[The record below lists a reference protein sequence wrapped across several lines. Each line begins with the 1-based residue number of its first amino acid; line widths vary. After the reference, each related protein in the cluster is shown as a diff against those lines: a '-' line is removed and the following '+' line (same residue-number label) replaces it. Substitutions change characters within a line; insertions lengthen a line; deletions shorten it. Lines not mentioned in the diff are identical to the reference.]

1 MQVRCPGLCA
11 GADGQGGE
19 ADIFP
24 GHAHPVVLDWK
35 RQSGSE
41 RGAQGLHDPIAE
53 QIGPRVVAGP
63 HQAGRQDEGRG
74 QVRGPIARPDPVHGA
89 MQRVAVP
96 RHGGHDPRGGTDG
109 NDGHSIRWP
118 ELIDDRVNL
127 APGFRQARGR
137 QVGRLH
143 GSRGVDQHE
152 AVAGEGGAGRQR
164 RLQRGGDEDGG
175 GQQLQKQQ
183 PAGAQPLPGDIGL
196 TVSDLVGP
204 EVQGRHD
211 ASRPPNFQ
219 KVQRHDRRD
228 GQRQDRGRR
237 SKKRHPSSPIRR
249 SVRCTISSI
258 GSALERRA
266 KRRPRR
272 CAARSI
278 SVVRWASAFT

>member
-1 MQVRCPGLCA
+1 MQVRRPGLRA
-11 GADGQGGE
+11 GPDGQGSE
-19 ADIFP
+19 ADIFA
-24 GHAHPVVLDWK
+24 GHADPVVLDRK

-53 QIGPRVVAGP
+53 QIGPRVVPRA
-63 HQAGRQDEGRG
+63 HQAGRQDEGRRE
-74 QVRGPIARPDPVHGA
+74 VCRPVARPDPVDCA

-96 RHGGHDPRGGTDG
+96 RHGRHDPRGGTDG

-118 ELIDDRVNL
+118 ELIDDGVDL
-127 APGFRQARGR
+127 APGFRQARGG
-137 QVGRLH
+137 QVSRLH
-143 GSRGVDQHE
+143 RSRGVDQHE
-152 AVAGEGGAGRQR
+152 AVAGKGGAGRQR

-211 ASRPPNFQ
+211 ASRPPDFQ
-219 KVQRHDRRD
+219 KVQRDDRRD
-228 GQRQDRGRR
+228 GHGQDRGRR
-237 SKKRHPSSPIRR
+237 SKKRHPSSPMRR
-249 SVRCTISSI
+249 NVRCTISSI

-266 KRRPRR
+266 KRRPPR